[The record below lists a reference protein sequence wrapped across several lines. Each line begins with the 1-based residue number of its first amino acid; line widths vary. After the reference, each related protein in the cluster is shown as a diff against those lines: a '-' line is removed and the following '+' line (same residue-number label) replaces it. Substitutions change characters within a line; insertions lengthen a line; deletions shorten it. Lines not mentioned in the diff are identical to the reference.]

1 MGKFGVPKSPPARPP
16 GQADFATKVG
26 PYRVLRE
33 DFGLRK
39 TRNIEVFVFEAIESI
54 VNSTRLFILGQPI
67 LFVIVMGLLI
77 AVVSVAG
84 EFATYWAARLGGRPL
99 VERLVKRGWLMV
111 DLRRAQRT
119 EEMFARWGVRL
130 VIFGRILPGV
140 RTLVSI
146 PAGLTRMNFS
156 LFAGA
161 AFSGAYIWNTLL
173 VGVGYALGFKVTLL
187 GVSILG

>member
-1 MGKFGVPKSPPARPP
+1 M
-16 GQADFATKVG
+16 
-26 PYRVLRE
+26 
-33 DFGLRK
+33 
-39 TRNIEVFVFEAIESI
+39 ESI
-54 VNSTRLFILGQPI
+54 EGLMNNTRMFILGQPV

-77 AVVSVAG
+77 AIVSVVG
-84 EFATYWAARLGGRPL
+84 EVVTYWIARLGGRPL
-99 VERLVKRGWLMV
+99 VERLVVRGWLRG

-119 EEMFARWGVRL
+119 EDMFARWGLRL
-130 VIFGRILPGV
+130 VIFGRIFPGV

-146 PAGLTRMNFS
+146 PAGLTRMNFG
-156 LFAGA
+156 LFVGA